1 MRDNLDLQG
10 VAIMPG
16 SANNFACFMAS
27 PTGRGVRVVAGL
39 AIIVWGWSMRAQ
51 TGGIVLMIVGLV
63 PLAAGVFNVCLI
75 APIIGAPFSGAKAR
89 TMGDGGRPGM

>member
-1 MRDNLDLQG
+1 
-10 VAIMPG
+10 MPG

-27 PTGRGVRVVAGL
+27 PTGRGIRIVAGL
-39 AIIVWGWSMRAQ
+39 VIIAWGWSMRPE
-51 TGGIVLMIVGLV
+51 TSGTVLMIVGLF

-89 TMGDGGRPGM
+89 LTGDADRPGM